1 MNLRHSPQEFE
12 CKNTHSNRNC
22 ISVLFECEICSHIL
36 TDRLFYD
43 LSGLNINKIHSIK
56 SESHFTTLNLS
67 KNDIRDISFL
77 INNTYIKHL
86 DISYN
91 NILDFEPLF
100 KMKSLSY
107 LSVSSEQL
115 EKIGSERLSYANIHV
130 NLI

>member
-1 MNLRHSPQEFE
+1 MNLRQSPHEFE
-12 CKNTHSNRNC
+12 CKNIHSNRNC

-43 LSGLNINKIHSIK
+43 LSGLNINKIHSIR
-56 SESHFTTLNLS
+56 SESHFTTLNLA

-77 INNTYIKHL
+77 IDNTYIKHL

-91 NILDFEPLF
+91 NITDFEPLF
-100 KMKSLSY
+100 KMKALSY
-107 LSVSSEQL
+107 LSVSTDQF
-115 EKIGSERLSYANIHV
+115 EKLDREKLSYANIQI